1 MISNKKNFFL
11 NRIVHY
17 YIKWV
22 VGKTFHELLFNDIV
36 VDQNRS
42 VLLIGNHFSFWDGLI
57 LYCIND
63 KLLKKKLHVM
73 ILEETARKE
82 RFLKYVGAFSV
93 KKDSKNILQS
103 LDYAA
108 ALLADPANL
117 VLMFPQGKLYA
128 NFVTN
133 INFEKGVMRIIEKA
147 AGNFQIIF
155 ASTFIQYFKHKKP
168 TATVYLKSEPENY
181 AGKNIDKLQAAYQRH
196 YEASKLLQTEFDI

>member
-36 VDQNRS
+36 VDQSRS
-42 VLLIGNHFSFWDGLI
+42 VLLIGNHFSFWDGLV

-93 KKDSKNILQS
+93 KKDSKSILQS

-181 AGKNIDKLQAAYQRH
+181 AGKSIDKLQAAYQRH

>member
-1 MISNKKNFFL
+1 MIRDKNSFFM

-22 VGKTFHELLFNDIV
+22 VGKAFYELLFNNIAIDK
-36 VDQNRS
+36 NKS

-57 LYCIND
+57 LYCVNE

-93 KKDSKNILQS
+93 KKDSKSILQS

-108 ALLADPANL
+108 ELLKDPANL

-147 AGNFQIIF
+147 TGNFQLVF

-168 TATVYLKSEPENY
+168 TATVYLKSEAENY
-181 AGKNIDKLQAAYQRH
+181 SGKSIGELQEAYQRH

>member
-1 MISNKKNFFL
+1 M

-17 YIKWV
+17 YIKWA

-36 VDQNRS
+36 LDKSKS

-63 KLLKKKLHVM
+63 RLLKKKLHVM

-93 KKDSKNILQS
+93 KKDSKGILQS

-108 ALLADPANL
+108 ELLADPANL
-117 VLMFPQGKLYA
+117 VLMFPQGRLYA

-133 INFEKGVMRIIEKA
+133 IKFEKGLVRIIEKA
-147 AGNFQIIF
+147 AGNFQLIF

-181 AGKNIDKLQAAYQRH
+181 AGKSIDKLQEAYQRH
-196 YEASKLLQTEFDI
+196 YEASKLQQTEIDI

>member
-1 MISNKKNFFL
+1 
-11 NRIVHY
+11 
-17 YIKWV
+17 
-22 VGKTFHELLFNDIV
+22 
-36 VDQNRS
+36 
-42 VLLIGNHFSFWDGLI
+42 
-57 LYCIND
+57 
-63 KLLKKKLHVM
+63 M

-93 KKDSKNILQS
+93 KKDSKSVLQS

-168 TATVYLKSEPENY
+168 TATVYLKSETENY
-181 AGKNIDKLQAAYQRH
+181 AGKSIDKLQAAYQRH

>member
-1 MISNKKNFFL
+1 M

-17 YIKWV
+17 YIKWA
-22 VGKTFHELLFNDIV
+22 VGKTFHELLFNDIAI
-36 VDQNRS
+36 DKSKS

-57 LYCIND
+57 LYCVND
-63 KLLKKKLHVM
+63 KLLKKNLHVM

-82 RFLKYVGAFSV
+82 RFLRYVGAFSV
-93 KKDSKNILQS
+93 KKDSKSILQS

-108 ALLADPANL
+108 ELLSDPANL
-117 VLMFPQGKLYA
+117 VLMFPQGRLYA

-133 INFEKGVMRIIEKA
+133 IKFEKGIMRIIEKA

-168 TATVYLKSEPENY
+168 TATVYLKDEPENY
-181 AGKNIDKLQAAYQRH
+181 AGKSIDKLQEAYQRH
-196 YEASKLLQTEFDI
+196 YEASKLQQTEIDI

>member
-1 MISNKKNFFL
+1 MILNKNSFFM

-17 YIKWV
+17 YIKWA

-36 VDQNRS
+36 LDKSKS

-63 KLLKKKLHVM
+63 RLLKKKLHVM

-93 KKDSKNILQS
+93 KKDSKGILQS

-108 ALLADPANL
+108 ELLADPANL
-117 VLMFPQGKLYA
+117 VLMFPQGRLYA

-133 INFEKGVMRIIEKA
+133 IKFEKGLVRIIEKA
-147 AGNFQIIF
+147 AGNFQLIF

-181 AGKNIDKLQAAYQRH
+181 AGKSIDKLQEAYQRH
-196 YEASKLLQTEFDI
+196 YEASKLQQTEIDI

>member
-1 MISNKKNFFL
+1 M

-17 YIKWV
+17 YIKWI
-22 VGKTFHELLFNDIV
+22 VGKTFHEIPFNNIEIDK
-36 VDQNRS
+36 NRS

-57 LYCIND
+57 LYCVND

-93 KKDSKNILQS
+93 KKDSKSIVQS

-108 ALLADPANL
+108 ELLDDPTNL

-133 INFEKGVMRIIEKA
+133 IHFEKGIMRIIEKA
-147 AGNFQIIF
+147 AGNFQLIF

-168 TATVYLKSEPENY
+168 TATVYLKSESENY
-181 AGKNIDKLQAAYQRH
+181 ADKNIDKLQEAYQRH
-196 YEASKLLQTEFDI
+196 YEASKLLQTEIDT

>member
-1 MISNKKNFFL
+1 M

-17 YIKWV
+17 YIKWT
-22 VGKTFHELLFNDIV
+22 VGKTFHELLFNDIAI
-36 VDQNRS
+36 DKSKS

-63 KLLKKKLHVM
+63 RLLKKKLHVM

-82 RFLKYVGAFSV
+82 RFLKYVGVFSV
-93 KKDSKNILQS
+93 KKDSRSILQS

-108 ALLADPANL
+108 ELLSDPANL
-117 VLMFPQGKLYA
+117 VLMFPQGRLYA

-133 INFEKGVMRIIEKA
+133 INFEKGLVRIIEKA
-147 AGNFQIIF
+147 AENFQLVF

-181 AGKNIDKLQAAYQRH
+181 AGKSIEKLQEAYQRH
-196 YEASKLLQTEFDI
+196 YEASKLQQTEIDI

>member
-1 MISNKKNFFL
+1 MIRNKENFFM

-17 YIKWV
+17 YIKWI

-36 VDQNRS
+36 IDKNKS

-57 LYCIND
+57 LYCVND

-73 ILEETARKE
+73 ILEETARNE

-93 KKDSKNILQS
+93 KKDSKSIIQS

-108 ALLADPANL
+108 GLLTDPVNL

-128 NFVTN
+128 NFVTG
-133 INFEKGVMRIIEKA
+133 IHFEKGVMRIIEKA
-147 AGNFQIIF
+147 NGNFQLVF
-155 ASTFIQYFKHKKP
+155 ASTFIQYFKHKKA
-168 TATVYLKSEPENY
+168 TATVYLKNEPENY
-181 AGKNIDKLQAAYQRH
+181 TGKSISKLQEAYQRH
-196 YEASKLLQTEFDI
+196 YEASKALQTEFDI

>member
-22 VGKTFHELLFNDIV
+22 VGKTFHELLFNDVV

-57 LYCIND
+57 LYCVND

-93 KKDSKNILQS
+93 KKDSKSILQS

-147 AGNFQIIF
+147 GENFQLIF

-168 TATVYLKSEPENY
+168 TATVYLKSETENY
-181 AGKNIDKLQAAYQRH
+181 AGKSIDKLQEAYQRH

>member
-1 MISNKKNFFL
+1 MIRDQNNYFL

-17 YIKWV
+17 YIKRIV
-22 VGKTFHELLFNDIV
+22 KKEFHELLFNDIK
-36 VDQNRS
+36 VDQNKS
-42 VLLIGNHFSFWDGLI
+42 ILLIANHFSFWDGLI
-57 LYCIND
+57 LYCVND
-63 KLLKKKLHVM
+63 LLLKKKLHVM

-82 RFLKYVGAFSV
+82 KFLKYVGAFSV
-93 KKDSKNILQS
+93 KKDSKSILQS

-108 ALLADPANL
+108 ELLNDPANL

-147 AGNFQIIF
+147 AGNYQLLF

-168 TATVYLKSEPENY
+168 TATVYLKNETGNY
-181 AGKNIDKLQAAYQRH
+181 WGKDVTALRQAYKQH
-196 YEASKLLQTEFDI
+196 YEASKALQTEFDI

>member
-1 MISNKKNFFL
+1 MNH
-11 NRIVHY
+11 IVHY
-17 YIKWV
+17 YIKWI
-22 VGKTFHELLFNDIV
+22 VGKTFHEMPFNNIEIDK
-36 VDQNRS
+36 NRS

-57 LYCIND
+57 LYCVND

-93 KKDSKNILQS
+93 KKDSKSVVQS

-108 ALLADPANL
+108 ELLDDPTNL
-117 VLMFPQGKLYA
+117 VLMFPQGRLYA

-133 INFEKGVMRIIEKA
+133 IHFEKGIMRIIEKA
-147 AGNFQIIF
+147 AGNFQLIF

-181 AGKNIDKLQAAYQRH
+181 ADKNIDKLQEAYQRH
-196 YEASKLLQTEFDI
+196 YEASKLLQTEIDI

>member
-1 MISNKKNFFL
+1 MIRNKNNFFM

-17 YIKWV
+17 YIKWA
-22 VGKTFHELLFNDIV
+22 VGKAFHELLFNDIV
-36 VDQNRS
+36 VDQNKS
-42 VLLIGNHFSFWDGLI
+42 ILLIGNHFSFWDGLI
-57 LYCIND
+57 LYCVND

-93 KKDSKNILQS
+93 KKDSKSIVRS

-108 ALLADPANL
+108 ELLEDPANL

-133 INFEKGVMRIIEKA
+133 IYFEKGVMRIIEKA
-147 AGNFQIIF
+147 TGNFQLIF

-181 AGKNIDKLQAAYQRH
+181 AGENIDKLQDAYQRH
-196 YEASKLLQTEFDI
+196 YEASRVLQTEFDI

>member
-93 KKDSKNILQS
+93 KKDSKSVLQS

-168 TATVYLKSEPENY
+168 TATVYLKSETENY
-181 AGKNIDKLQAAYQRH
+181 AGKSIDKLQAAYQRH

>member
-17 YIKWV
+17 YIKWA
-22 VGKTFHELLFNDIV
+22 VGKTFHELLFNDVV

-73 ILEETARKE
+73 ILEETAREE

-93 KKDSKNILQS
+93 KKDSKSIVQS

-108 ALLADPANL
+108 ELLADPANL

-181 AGKNIDKLQAAYQRH
+181 AGKSIDKLQAAYQRH
-196 YEASKLLQTEFDI
+196 YEAGKLLQTEFDI

>member
-1 MISNKKNFFL
+1 MIRNKKNFFL

-17 YIKWV
+17 YIKWA
-22 VGKTFHELLFNDIV
+22 VGKTFHELLFNDVAI
-36 VDQNRS
+36 DKSKS

-57 LYCIND
+57 LYCVNE

-93 KKDSKNILQS
+93 KKDSRSIFQS

-108 ALLADPANL
+108 ELLADPANL

-133 INFEKGVMRIIEKA
+133 IKFEKGIMRIIEKA
-147 AGNFQIIF
+147 TGNFQLVF

-168 TATVYLKSEPENY
+168 TVTVYLKGEPENY
-181 AGKNIDKLQAAYQRH
+181 TGKSIDKLQEAYQRH
-196 YEASKLLQTEFDI
+196 YESSKLQQTEIDI

>member
-1 MISNKKNFFL
+1 MIRNKNNFFM

-17 YIKWV
+17 YIKWA
-22 VGKTFHELLFNDIV
+22 VGKTFHELLFNDIAI
-36 VDQNRS
+36 DKNKS

-57 LYCIND
+57 LYCVNE
-63 KLLKKKLHVM
+63 KLFKKKLHVM

-93 KKDSKNILQS
+93 KKDSKSILQS

-108 ALLADPANL
+108 ELLNDPANL

-133 INFEKGVMRIIEKA
+133 IKFEKGLVRIIEKA
-147 AGNFQIIF
+147 AGNFQLIF

-168 TATVYLKSEPENY
+168 TATVYLKGEPENY
-181 AGKNIDKLQAAYQRH
+181 AGKSTEKLQEAYQRH
-196 YEASKLLQTEFDI
+196 YEASKLQQTEIDI